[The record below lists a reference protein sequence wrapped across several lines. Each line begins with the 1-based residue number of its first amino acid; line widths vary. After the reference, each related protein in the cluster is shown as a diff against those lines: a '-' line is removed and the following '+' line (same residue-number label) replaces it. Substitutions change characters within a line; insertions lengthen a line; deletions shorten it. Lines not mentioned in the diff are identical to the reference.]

1 MRYEFSEHAKKQLL
15 KMDRPAQEQIKK
27 YMDDI
32 STLQDPRSRGKALKG
47 NFADLWRYR
56 SGDYRIICDIQYVLH
71 LVETL
76 IGRFFFWRRK
86 I

>member
-56 SGDYRIICDIQYVLH
+56 SGDYRIICDIQD
-71 LVETL
+71 ERIL
-76 IGRFFFWRRK
+76 ITILRIGYRK
-86 I
+86 EVYT

>member
-15 KMDRPAQEQIKK
+15 KMERPAQEQIKK

-56 SGDYRIICDIQYVLH
+56 SGDYRIICDIQD
-71 LVETL
+71 ERIL
-76 IGRFFFWRRK
+76 ITILRIGNRK
-86 I
+86 EVYT

>member
-56 SGDYRIICDIQYVLH
+56 SGDYRIICDIQD
-71 LVETL
+71 ERIL
-76 IGRFFFWRRK
+76 ITILRIGNRK
-86 I
+86 EVYT

>member
-56 SGDYRIICDIQYVLH
+56 FGDYRIICDIQD
-71 LVETL
+71 ERIL
-76 IGRFFFWRRK
+76 ITILRIGHRK
-86 I
+86 EVYT

>member
-56 SGDYRIICDIQYVLH
+56 SGDYRIICDIQD
-71 LVETL
+71 ERIL
-76 IGRFFFWRRK
+76 ITILRIGHRK
-86 I
+86 EVYT

>member
-56 SGDYRIICDIQYVLH
+56 SGDYRIICDIQD
-71 LVETL
+71 ERIL
-76 IGRFFFWRRK
+76 ITILRIGHQK
-86 I
+86 EVYT